1 MTMISVCPEVSTL
14 MDVGASPP
22 GQRSTERFH
31 SGLASCLCLQGGQCL
46 PNWENCWQDKW
57 SHRALDAADYTGT
70 LQASKT
76 NTGTRGHQSHL
87 CSGTC
92 SLHISLGN
100 LSLFL
105 TTSGLEH
112 WEKLGAEGEAN
123 LPKHSLI
130 LLALP
135 AWWKR
140 WRAVLRFQEDT
151 SSSPA
156 SPELK
161 LGHCHTWALYQFS
174 LITSV
179 TSTEKS
185 TRDKLTEVSL
195 GHAFTLPEDINFFI
209 LEHNSLQNNFNGSYG
224 LTKNAC
230 EYSWSLWNSE
240 GSNCIINVISLLRCL
255 CCWHGETR
263 FELHIQKKKIKYPN
277 TLLLKMHRDLLLMRK
292 CGFVCVCS
300 FLAISHQSKWQ
311 LVFLLFSLLIKLAIL
326 DFG

>member
-92 SLHISLGN
+92 SLHISLEN

-151 SSSPA
+151 SQPRAEAWPLPHLSFVPVFFNNLCNLHREKHKRQVNRGFAWSCIHT
-156 SPELK
+156 SRRHK
-161 LGHCHTWALYQFS
+161 LFYIRTH
-174 LITSV
+174 
-179 TSTEKS
+179 
-185 TRDKLTEVSL
+185 
-195 GHAFTLPEDINFFI
+195 LPP
-209 LEHNSLQNNFNGSYG
+209 
-224 LTKNAC
+224 K
-230 EYSWSLWNSE
+230 
-240 GSNCIINVISLLRCL
+240 
-255 CCWHGETR
+255 
-263 FELHIQKKKIKYPN
+263 
-277 TLLLKMHRDLLLMRK
+277 
-292 CGFVCVCS
+292 
-300 FLAISHQSKWQ
+300 
-311 LVFLLFSLLIKLAIL
+311 
-326 DFG
+326 